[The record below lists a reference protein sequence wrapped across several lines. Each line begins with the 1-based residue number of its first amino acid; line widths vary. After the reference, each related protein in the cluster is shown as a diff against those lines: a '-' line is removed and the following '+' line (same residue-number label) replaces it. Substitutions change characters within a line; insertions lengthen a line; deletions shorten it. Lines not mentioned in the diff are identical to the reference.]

1 MRLRPWY
8 PREDDRRP
16 LPTVQSRRRR
26 LNCDTP
32 LSVHVLLLSAGLLVP
47 LGLDTFALAAAL
59 GVAGLE
65 RSDRLRVTLVFSL
78 FETVM
83 PIVGLLV
90 GRVAGQF
97 LGRWAGY
104 GGIGFLVVAGV
115 LLLWPAQDEDAEARR
130 IQLLAHARGLAI
142 IDLGLGISVDELTIG
157 LSAGLLGLPL
167 AVVVIWIAVQAFAAG
182 QLGVRLGSRL
192 SEEIRERSEQLA
204 GVALL
209 VVAGV
214 LLVLRLTGL

>member
-1 MRLRPWY
+1 MHL
-8 PREDDRRP
+8 
-16 LPTVQSRRRR
+16 
-26 LNCDTP
+26 
-32 LSVHVLLLSAGLLVP
+32 LLLSAGLLVP

-83 PIVGLLV
+83 PIVGLVV

-104 GGIGFLVVAGV
+104 GGIAFLVVAGV
-115 LLLWPAQDEDAEARR
+115 LLLWPSGDEDAEARR
-130 IQLLAHARGLAI
+130 LQLLAHARGLAI
-142 IDLGLGISVDELTIG
+142 LDLGLGISVDELTIG
-157 LSAGLLGLPL
+157 LSAGLLNLPL
-167 AVVVIWIAVQAFAAG
+167 ALVVIWIAVQAFAAG
-182 QLGVRLGSRL
+182 QLGLRLGSRL
-192 SEEIRERSEQLA
+192 SEAIRERSEQVA

-209 VVAGV
+209 LVAGV